1 MQARN
6 RMHKVGADDRVT
18 DQYLVVGSFEHRQ
31 IIEAILAG
39 DGSTAEQLMR
49 EHIKALRENM
59 FKRLART

>member
-1 MQARN
+1 
-6 RMHKVGADDRVT
+6 MHKVGADDRVT